1 MYNIISCN
9 KYFKKNYS
17 IKKMLVN
24 LKVKN
29 ITKEMKKLNC
39 NKINFKNNDDYYND
53 NTRNLDNL
61 LYKYIKYDI
70 DLDQNDYKFL
80 KKEHIDEEFIVNRV
94 KLLKHNKILLN
105 KLLEYPY
112 IEQCTDKWYE
122 IRKTC
127 LTASDLGEALSKNN
141 NLLAKKKA
149 GVYIDNTNFQVVP
162 PLKWGNMF
170 EDMAIRC
177 YKHINNNINIHKF
190 GIIQNK
196 MIQHFG
202 ASPDGITDM
211 GIMVEIKC
219 PFSRQIKKDVIPE
232 KYYYQMQGQLAVCNL
247 SECDYV
253 ECDFKTFDNDDE
265 FYNFIQKKNYDNK
278 NFGVIAEF
286 YDNSTQ
292 KYFYLYSNEFLNKDN
307 CINDINE
314 QIKNTN
320 LLNLKFIKLTKW
332 VLNEIYIQKVEFNKD
347 LWETIPPKINEF
359 WEKVE
364 SFKDMP
370 VEYKETKK
378 KFKFILDS

>member
-1 MYNIISCN
+1 MLNIILYN
-9 KYFKKNYS
+9 NYFKKHYY
-17 IKKMLVN
+17 IKKMLINCKVDILTNKMKNLNTKNN
-24 LKVKN
+24 LK
-29 ITKEMKKLNC
+29 I
-39 NKINFKNNDDYYND
+39 NDDYYND

-70 DLDQNDYKFL
+70 TLDQNDYKFL
-80 KKEHIDEEFIVNRV
+80 KKEHINDEFIINRV
-94 KLLKHNKILLN
+94 KLLKHNKNLLD
-105 KLLEYPY
+105 KLLQYPY

-149 GVYIDNTNFQVVP
+149 GVYIDNTNFQSVP

-177 YKHINNNINIHKF
+177 YKQINNNIKIHKF

-196 MIQHFG
+196 MIEHFG
-202 ASPDGITDM
+202 ASPDGITDL

-219 PFSRQIKKDVIPE
+219 PFSRQIKKDFIPE

-247 SECDYV
+247 TECDYV
-253 ECDFKTFDNDDE
+253 ECDFKTFDNNDE
-265 FYNFIQKKNYDNK
+265 FYNFIKEKNYDNK
-278 NFGVIAEF
+278 NFGVIAEY
-286 YDNSTQ
+286 YDNSIQ
-292 KYFYLYSNEFLNKDN
+292 KYFYLYSNEYLNKDD
-307 CINDINE
+307 CIIDIKKQMEN
-314 QIKNTN
+314 INSSN
-320 LLNLKFIKLTKW
+320 LQFIKLTKW
-332 VLNEIYIQKVEFNKD
+332 VLNNIYIQKVEFDKE
-347 LWETIPPKINEF
+347 LWDTIPPKIKEF

-370 VEYKETKK
+370 IEYKETKK
-378 KFKFILDS
+378 KLKFIEDS

>member
-1 MYNIISCN
+1 MLNIILYN
-9 KYFKKNYS
+9 NYFKKHYY
-17 IKKMLVN
+17 IKKMLINCKVDILTNNMKNLNTKTN
-24 LKVKN
+24 LK
-29 ITKEMKKLNC
+29 I
-39 NKINFKNNDDYYND
+39 NDDYYND

-70 DLDQNDYKFL
+70 TLDQNDYKFL
-80 KKEHIDEEFIVNRV
+80 KKEHINDEFIINRV
-94 KLLKHNKILLN
+94 KLLKHNKNLLD
-105 KLLEYPY
+105 KLLQYPY

-149 GVYIDNTNFQVVP
+149 GVYIDNTNFQSVP

-177 YKHINNNINIHKF
+177 YKQINNNIKIHKF

-196 MIQHFG
+196 MIEHFG
-202 ASPDGITDM
+202 ASPDGITDL

-219 PFSRQIKKDVIPE
+219 PFSRQIKKDFIPE

-247 SECDYV
+247 TECDYV

-265 FYNFIQKKNYDNK
+265 FYNFIKEKNYDNK
-278 NFGVIAEF
+278 NFGVIAEY
-286 YDNSTQ
+286 YDNSIQ
-292 KYFYLYSNEFLNKDN
+292 KYFYLYSNEYLNKDD
-307 CINDINE
+307 CIIDIKKQMEN
-314 QIKNTN
+314 INSSN
-320 LLNLKFIKLTKW
+320 LQFIKLTKW
-332 VLNEIYIQKVEFNKD
+332 VLNNIYIQKVEFDKE
-347 LWETIPPKINEF
+347 LWDTIPPKIKEF

-364 SFKDMP
+364 SFKGMP
-370 VEYKETKK
+370 IEYKETKK
-378 KFKFILDS
+378 KLKFIEDS